1 MPPLRIQLALQGGGA
16 KIAALLA
23 TLEAVNKLEEDGEI
37 KVTRIAGTS
46 AGSIAGCLYAG
57 GKNLIQIART
67 RLAGITVQDVA
78 KTFPEPWP
86 PKILSSRPLKRPLML
101 YRLMRGNPL
110 WQTTYIE
117 SLLAEVLKES
127 GDFRS
132 VGDLRRPRDIEVKIV
147 ATDLTNAQKIVYD
160 GDSPLMT
167 ALMNSCGIPYCFR
180 TWNSGGSPII
190 VDGGICENLPSEELD
205 GPQDIEK
212 FGMVVGVSFKRPP
225 AKTLSSPISFSAAL
239 LDTAMQN
246 SMERARSRLGSGSVF
261 TIDTD
266 LGTFDFV
273 EALKEGLKQDGR
285 YGYVKKDATA
295 WFKDFVDRQKK
306 SKQVIVGDPWAT
318 QGIPFLEKLGKVY
331 KAQHASTRFRYDHC
345 SVSVL
350 ARCLIQT
357 PDADYKKPD
366 LVHYRG
372 TFTTLEDDVYCHR
385 ILVSDA
391 RQETTLERTSWT
403 VTDVKNGQEIQ
414 AIDLPMRTA
423 ESENGRNRELL
434 LFLDP
439 VLKANSGPYIFDFQ
453 NLVDDFL
460 RPLQKEGKDEL
471 VFVPGNA
478 KGNVGQVDL
487 VVWIPRAFPNVILSP
502 QQHVG
507 GRLMTPSELTT
518 YPAPPNYKAVGWTGS
533 NVRSD
538 VPFGIDIN
546 IADPL

>member
-23 TLEAVNKLEEDGEI
+23 TLEAVNKLEEDGQI

-46 AGSIAGCLYAG
+46 AGSIAGCLYAA
-57 GKNLIQIART
+57 GKNLIQVART
-67 RLAGITVQDVA
+67 RLSAIRAEDVE

-86 PKILSSRPLKRPLML
+86 PRILSTQPLKRPFML
-101 YRLMRGNPL
+101 YRLLRGNPL
-110 WQTTYIE
+110 WQTTFIE
-117 SLLAEVLKES
+117 KLLEEVLKES
-127 GDFRS
+127 GDFRT
-132 VGDLRRPRDIEVKIV
+132 VGDLRKSRDIEVKIV
-147 ATDLTNAQKIVYD
+147 ATDLTNAQKVVYE
-160 GDSPLMT
+160 GNSPLMT

-205 GPQDIEK
+205 SPQGIEEFGP
-212 FGMVVGVSFKRPP
+212 VVGVSFKRPSP
-225 AKTLSSPISFSAAL
+225 RALSSPISFSTAL

-261 TIDTD
+261 TIDTG

-273 EALKEGLKQDGR
+273 EALQQGLRLDGS
-285 YGYVKKDATA
+285 YGYVKNDATS

-306 SKQVIVGDPWAT
+306 SKQVIVGDPWSI
-318 QGIPFLEKLGKVY
+318 QGIPLLEKLGKVY
-331 KAQHASTRFRYDHC
+331 KAQHESVRFRYDHC
-345 SVSVL
+345 SVTVL
-350 ARCLIQT
+350 ARCLVQRA
-357 PDADYKKPD
+357 DADFQKPD

-372 TFTTLEDDVYCHR
+372 KFTTLEDDVYCHR

-403 VTDVKNGQEIQ
+403 VTDLKNNQEIQ

-423 ESENGRNRELL
+423 ESENGRSRELL
-434 LFLDP
+434 LFLNP
-439 VLKANSGPYIFDFQ
+439 ILKANSGPYLFDFQ

-460 RPLQKEGKDEL
+460 RPLQKDGKDEL

-478 KGNVGQVDL
+478 KGNIGKIDL
-487 VVWIPRAFPNVILSP
+487 VLWIPKAFPNVTLAP
-502 QQHVG
+502 QRDVT
-507 GRLMTPSELTT
+507 GRLMSGAELAE
-518 YPAPPNYKAVGWTGS
+518 YPAPPNYKAFGWTGS
-533 NVRSD
+533 DVRSD
-538 VPFGIDIN
+538 IAFGIDIT
-546 IADPL
+546 AA